1 MGANF
6 LRSIGRTRA
15 AVGIGLANLV
25 YNFKRY
31 LLLKAQIPGAG

>member
-31 LLLKAQIPGAG
+31 LFLKAQIPGAG